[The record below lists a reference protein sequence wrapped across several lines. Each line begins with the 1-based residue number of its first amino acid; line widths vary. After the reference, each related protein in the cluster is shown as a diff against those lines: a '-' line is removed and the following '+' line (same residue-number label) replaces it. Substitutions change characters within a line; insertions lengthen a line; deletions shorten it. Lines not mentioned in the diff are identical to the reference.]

1 MKFEREYVQVDNLSQ
16 IFDLSV
22 DYFMSR
28 RGIDFF
34 LGVHYFIPPTNSKTK
49 KAILWDLNE
58 IRNWLR
64 SSSSSPTV
72 DTELAELLQR
82 S

>member
-1 MKFEREYVQVDNLSQ
+1 MNFEREYVQVDNLSQ

-28 RGIDFF
+28 RETDFF
-34 LGVHYFIPPTNSKTK
+34 LGKHYFIPPTSSKTK

-58 IRNWLR
+58 IRSWLR
-64 SSSSSPTV
+64 TSSNSPAI